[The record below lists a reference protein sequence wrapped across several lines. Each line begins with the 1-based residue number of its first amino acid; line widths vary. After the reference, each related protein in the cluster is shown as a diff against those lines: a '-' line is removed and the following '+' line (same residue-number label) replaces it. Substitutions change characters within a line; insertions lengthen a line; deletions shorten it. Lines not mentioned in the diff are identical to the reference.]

1 MKGYFITPM
10 YNQLL
15 FMRLHY
21 LQQGDHSIDDYMEE
35 FQCLLARNDA
45 IEVEDQ
51 LVGYLGGLQPS
62 RRNVMSV
69 HPRYIVVEFYQCAAT
84 IEELQ

>member
-1 MKGYFITPM
+1 MKCYYLTSM

-35 FQCLLARNDA
+35 FQCLFAHNDV

-62 RRNVMSV
+62 LRNVMLV
-69 HPRYIVVEFYQCAAT
+69 HPSYILVEAYQRAAT
-84 IEELQ
+84 IEESQ